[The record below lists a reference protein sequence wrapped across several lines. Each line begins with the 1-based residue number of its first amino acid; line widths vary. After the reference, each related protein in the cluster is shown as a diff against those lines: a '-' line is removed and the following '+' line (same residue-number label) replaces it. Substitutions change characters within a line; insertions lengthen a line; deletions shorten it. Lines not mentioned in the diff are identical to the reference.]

1 MMKRVLFIMPALSGG
16 GAEKVLIDILKNIDR
31 SRYDLTLLLEY
42 KEDVYTSSVPDYVK
56 VISLYRKSN
65 IWIERLHRGLG
76 MLHCYNLFHSL
87 IYRLAFL
94 WLLRGKTFDTMVS
107 FMEGEA
113 VRIHSYLNHK
123 AKKNVSW
130 IHIDFKKKHWSLDFF
145 RNKDHESGCYSK
157 MDEVV
162 FVSDDARRS
171 FLEIYDLDPQ
181 KCTVLYN
188 LIDKKEI
195 QKLAE
200 SSEVDKSKFT
210 ICMVGR
216 LNQQKRYDRALEAM
230 KLLKDAGYD
239 AELWVLGVGELEA
252 ELKEKA
258 KALGVSEMCDFKGFV
273 RPAYPYMKV
282 ADVFLNTSEAEGYP
296 LVLCEALCLGLPVVA
311 TDITGAHEILANSE
325 YGLLVKEEV
334 NDIYQ
339 GVKRM
344 IEDSELRGIYANKAL
359 ERSEMFSVSNVL
371 NMIES
376 VL

>member
-1 MMKRVLFIMPALSGG
+1 MMKKVLFIMPALSGG

-76 MLHCYNLFHSL
+76 ILHCYNLFHSL

-130 IHIDFKKKHWSLDFF
+130 IHIDFKKKHWSLGFF
-145 RNKDHESGCYSK
+145 RNRRHERNCYSQ
-157 MDEVV
+157 MDEIV
-162 FVSDDARRS
+162 FVSEDARRS
-171 FLEIYDLDPQ
+171 FLEIYP
-181 KCTVLYN
+181 CNENTTVLYN
-188 LIDKKEI
+188 LIDRNEI
-195 QKLAE
+195 FQLAQTQE
-200 SSEVDKSKFT
+200 IAKDKMT

-216 LNQQKRYDRALEAM
+216 LNRQKRYDRALEVM
-230 KLLKDAGYD
+230 RRLKDDGIEVD
-239 AELWVLGVGELEA
+239 LWILGVGELEQQLKSRCE
-252 ELKEKA
+252 EL
-258 KALGVSEMCDFKGFV
+258 GISDMIRFWGFV
-273 RPAYPYMKV
+273 RPPYPHMRA
-282 ADVFLNTSEAEGYP
+282 ADIYLSTSEAEGYP

-311 TDITGAHEILANSE
+311 TDITGSHEMLDDSK
-325 YGLLVKEEV
+325 YGLLVKEDVE
-334 NDIYQ
+334 DIY
-339 GVKRM
+339 GGLKKMLEDCEMRKRYKQRA
-344 IEDSELRGIYANKAL
+344 EK
-359 ERSEMFSVSNVL
+359 RSRMFSVANILSQIDQIL
-371 NMIES
+371 
-376 VL
+376 

>member
-1 MMKRVLFIMPALSGG
+1 MKKVLFIMPALPGG
-16 GAEKVLIDILKNIDR
+16 GAEKVLVDILKNMDQNK
-31 SRYDLTLLLEY
+31 YKLTLLLEY
-42 KEDVYTSSVPDYVK
+42 RDGVYTSSLPKGVE
-56 VISLYRKSN
+56 VIYLYHKSN
-65 IWIERLHRGLG
+65 IWLERFHRGLG
-76 MLHCYNLFHSL
+76 IIKCYHWFHSL
-87 IYRLAFL
+87 FYRLAFL
-94 WLLRGKTFDTMVS
+94 AKLCGRKFDTIVS

-113 VRIHSYLNHK
+113 VRIHSYLANK
-123 AKKNVSW
+123 AERNVSW
-130 IHIDFKKKHWSLDFF
+130 VHIDFKKKHWSLDFF
-145 RNKDHESGCYSK
+145 RNKGHESGCYSK

-171 FLEIYDLDPQ
+171 FLDIYDLEPQ

-200 SSEVDKSKFT
+200 SCEVGKSKFT

-230 KLLKDAGYD
+230 KLLKAAGYD
-239 AELWVLGVGELEA
+239 AELWILGVGELET

-258 KALGVSEMCDFKGFV
+258 KALGVSAMCDFKGFV

-296 LVLCEALCLGLPVVA
+296 LVLCEALCLCLPVVA
-311 TDITGAHEILANSE
+311 TDITGAHEILEESK
-325 YGLLVKEEV
+325 YGLLVKEDV
-334 NDIYQ
+334 NDIYL
-339 GVKRM
+339 GLRRM
-344 IEDSELRGIYANKAL
+344 IDDAELRSAYAQKSVQ
-359 ERSEMFSVSNVL
+359 RSEMFSVEEVL
-371 NMIES
+371 KEIDA

>member
-1 MMKRVLFIMPALSGG
+1 MPALSGG
-16 GAEKVLIDILKNIDR
+16 GAEKVLIDILKNLDR
-31 SRYDLTLLLEY
+31 SRYDMTLLLEY
-42 KEDVYTSSVPDYVK
+42 KEDVYTSSIPDYVK

-113 VRIHSYLNHK
+113 VRVHSYLKRK
-123 AKKNVSW
+123 ARRNVSW

-145 RNKDHESGCYSK
+145 WNRRHESECYSE
-157 MDEVV
+157 MDKIV
-162 FVSDDARRS
+162 FVSDDARKS
-171 FLEIYDLDPQ
+171 FMEIYPVDQ
-181 KCTVLYN
+181 ESTAVLYN
-188 LIDKKEI
+188 LIDRNEI
-195 QKLAE
+195 LALADE
-200 SSEVDKSKFT
+200 KIPKTRMT
-210 ICMVGR
+210 ICMTGR
-216 LNQQKRYDRALEAM
+216 LNRQKRYDRALEAM
-230 KLLKDAGYD
+230 KKLKDDGID
-239 AELWVLGVGELEA
+239 VELWILGIGELEK
-252 ELKEKA
+252 ELKEQA
-258 KALGVSEMCDFKGFV
+258 DSLSISNMCRFWGFV
-273 RPAYPYMKV
+273 RPPYPYMKA
-282 ADVFLNTSEAEGYP
+282 ADIYLSTSEAEGYP

-371 NMIES
+371 NMIEY